1 MAHLAHYRE
10 AHPLPFVITHWINL
24 VAMILLIVTGFA
36 IHFPFWPYF
45 MGIARGVHVFC
56 GFVLFMNPY
65 RVVPGGVYGTG
76 IVLHALVPSVQV
88 GTFGL
93 MLDIPLLLIGLK
105 VFGRMFGVKT
115 VCSALLIPVVMNG
128 MTYLIGENPA
138 TMFGGNMNL
147 SQDMFL
153 VCIFGGVFLGC
164 GTGLIIKGHATSG
177 GTDIIAMLL
186 TRYTRMRFS
195 RAILLVDSCIIVFG
209 MVVLGDWRLPL
220 YSLITIFVS
229 SRIIDY
235 IIDGPSYDKL
245 LFIIS
250 DRQDEIREFILDK
263 MDRGGTYIKS
273 TGMYTA
279 QQRDMIFLVVSRNEV
294 SMLQNMIHQ
303 IDPASFVVIVDA
315 YETYGDG
322 FKAFPEKK

>member
-1 MAHLAHYRE
+1 
-10 AHPLPFVITHWINL
+10 
-24 VAMILLIVTGFA
+24 
-36 IHFPFWPYF
+36 
-45 MGIARGVHVFC
+45 
-56 GFVLFMNPY
+56 
-65 RVVPGGVYGTG
+65 
-76 IVLHALVPSVQV
+76 
-88 GTFGL
+88 
-93 MLDIPLLLIGLK
+93 
-105 VFGRMFGVKT
+105 
-115 VCSALLIPVVMNG
+115 
-128 MTYLIGENPA
+128 
-138 TMFGGNMNL
+138 MNL

-235 IIDGPSYDKL
+235 NIDGPSYDKL

-250 DRQDEIREFILDK
+250 DRQDEIREFSLDK

>member
-1 MAHLAHYRE
+1 MEFALTEKYRRY
-10 AHPLPFVITHWINL
+10 ASRRRIKSVLWL
-24 VAMILLIVTGFA
+24 VCGSILMSA
-36 IHFPFWPYF
+36 
-45 MGIARGVHVFC
+45 

-65 RVVPGGVYGTG
+65 QVVPGGVYGLG
-76 IVLHALVPSVQV
+76 IVLHALFPSIQV

-93 MLDIPLLLIGLK
+93 MFDIPLLLIGLK

-279 QQRDMIFLVVSRNEV
+279 QQRDMIFLVVSRKEV
-294 SMLQNMIHQ
+294 RLVQHKIKE
-303 IDPASFVVIVDA
+303 IDPKAFVVVTDA
-315 YETYGDG
+315 YETFGEG
-322 FKAFPEKK
+322 FKQFPEKNEIQAE

>member
-1 MAHLAHYRE
+1 MEMVSKFYDKLLARQS
-10 AHPLPFVITHWINL
+10 LSSWFCVIL
-24 VAMILLIVTGFA
+24 GSVILSA
-36 IHFPFWPYF
+36 
-45 MGIARGVHVFC
+45 

-220 YSLITIFVS
+220 YSLINIFVS

-263 MDRGGTYIKS
+263 MDRGGTYIKLS
-273 TGMYTA
+273 
-279 QQRDMIFLVVSRNEV
+279 L
-294 SMLQNMIHQ
+294 IH
-303 IDPASFVVIVDA
+303 I
-315 YETYGDG
+315 
-322 FKAFPEKK
+322 

>member
-1 MAHLAHYRE
+1 
-10 AHPLPFVITHWINL
+10 
-24 VAMILLIVTGFA
+24 
-36 IHFPFWPYF
+36 
-45 MGIARGVHVFC
+45 
-56 GFVLFMNPY
+56 
-65 RVVPGGVYGTG
+65 
-76 IVLHALVPSVQV
+76 
-88 GTFGL
+88 
-93 MLDIPLLLIGLK
+93 
-105 VFGRMFGVKT
+105 MFGVKT

>member
-1 MAHLAHYRE
+1 MEMVSKFYDKLLARQS
-10 AHPLPFVITHWINL
+10 LSSWFCVIL
-24 VAMILLIVTGFA
+24 GSVILSA
-36 IHFPFWPYF
+36 
-45 MGIARGVHVFC
+45 

-76 IVLHALVPSVQV
+76 IVLYALVPSVQV

-220 YSLITIFVS
+220 YSLVTIFVTT
-229 SRIIDY
+229 RVIDF
-235 IIDGPSYDKL
+235 IVDGASYDKL

-250 DRQDEIREFILDK
+250 DRNDDIREYILEK
-263 MDRGGTYIKS
+263 MGRGGTFIKS
-273 TGMYTA
+273 SGMYTGA
-279 QQRDMIFLVVSRNEV
+279 GREMIFLVVSRSEV
-294 SMLQNMIHQ
+294 SAIKGMIKE
-303 IDPASFVVIVDA
+303 IDPQSFVVIVDA
-315 YETYGDG
+315 HQTYGDG
-322 FKAFPEKK
+322 FKAFPD